1 VKLKRQFIEVMTV
14 AVVLIGANPG
24 LGEIQPAASLAMDL
38 YGKGEFGKAATEWE
52 RAVRDSDL
60 NGHLFY
66 NLGLAHYKEGQKGEA
81 MAAFL
86 AARAR
91 IPRDPDVRLAI
102 ERIENSLAAQIN
114 AVNSTS
120 WQSTLMPFLAWAS
133 WLEFAATGAAILTA
147 AFLLLTVSLV
157 LRNGRQILRGA
168 GLILTMCASLLL
180 ILAWIK
186 AATQPQWGAVVV
198 DQTEV
203 LSGPNP
209 KTNSVIFR
217 LEEGSPIK
225 IQESLGPWT
234 RIELADGKRGWLPSS
249 HAKFY

>member
-1 VKLKRQFIEVMTV
+1 VTIAIVY
-14 AVVLIGANPG
+14 ISANPA

-38 YGKGEFGKAATEWE
+38 YGKGDFAKAAMEWE
-52 RAVRDSDL
+52 RAVKDSDL

-114 AVNSTS
+114 AGNSTS

-133 WLEFAATGAAILTA
+133 WLEFAATGTVILTA
-147 AFLLLTVSLV
+147 AFFLLTVSLV
-157 LRNGRQILRGA
+157 LRNGKQILRAA
-168 GLILTMCASLLL
+168 GLVGFLFASLVL
-180 ILAWIK
+180 IMAWIK

-217 LEEGSPIK
+217 LEEGSPVM

-234 RIELADGKRGWLPSS
+234 RIELADGKKGWLPSS
-249 HAKFY
+249 DAKFY